1 MNSIIK
7 LVLIFLLIPTVVIII
22 VIILNEQQK
31 VLLRNQ
37 TFDISKRIDI
47 ILNKRCN
54 KSIRIVC
61 LISSDPKRKD
71 FRMALRNFFVK
82 VKELRIV
89 GYFLIGEAK
98 DESLDQDIYSEDRI
112 FQDIIK
118 GSFTDHYKNLTL
130 KHLMGLQWAN
140 ESCPGAEYYIKQ
152 DDDTAVDIIQLVD
165 EFKVKVNDENTT
177 RELIIGGISIEG
189 DYKAPQ
195 RDPDSKWY
203 VNNNEYSKDEYPPFL
218 SGWAYITNLQT
229 IKSILNQTYYHT
241 FFWIDDVLITGT
253 LANAAGIKHASL
265 NERAG
270 STEDDIKCCNRYPTD
285 RCWIVIGPTSDPE
298 MLNEYL
304 MNVEACITSK
314 KCVNSDR
321 RVCPKQKSKPVGRGR
336 SQIKNLHIFD

>member
-189 DYKAPQ
+189 
-195 RDPDSKWY
+195 
-203 VNNNEYSKDEYPPFL
+203 
-218 SGWAYITNLQT
+218 WAYITNLQT

>member
-189 DYKAPQ
+189 
-195 RDPDSKWY
+195 
-203 VNNNEYSKDEYPPFL
+203 
-218 SGWAYITNLQT
+218 WAYITNLQT

-321 RVCPKQKSKPVGRGR
+321 RVCPKQKSKPVGRGNQNVKAKR
-336 SQIKNLHIFD
+336 SISMFV